1 MIYLKGRTGERQRE
15 KERGQRQR
23 EYSCLLAHYSDGHSD
38 RAGEVAAVS
47 REYLLGL
54 SWVQGAHALVSS
66 SRLAAG
72 SWMKSGIGKTCTD
85 SPMGYWSAQ
94 VVAFTHS
101 AHWLHLCSWFIR
113 PVYMFEGFV
122 GFFFFFL
129 DDFNFLIGRWNV
141 SSIFWLIELK
151 HIRPK

>member
-1 MIYLKGRTGERQRE
+1 MVEEKLFLFLKSLMILRLCNSGQLTLKHFFFFLRMIYLKGRTGERQRE

-101 AHWLHLCSWFIR
+101 AHWLHLCS
-113 PVYMFEGFV
+113 
-122 GFFFFFL
+122 
-129 DDFNFLIGRWNV
+129 
-141 SSIFWLIELK
+141 
-151 HIRPK
+151 